1 MFHKAASLHSVRG
14 TFRLMAPFTTMW
26 CSNGITPGKPLNGR
40 ETMTG
45 GSVNCAVTS
54 YEHEMVNP
62 VQRNV
67 FGVRILGLPSPS
79 YWPYIYVVV
88 RPEIYLYGKVEC
100 AKSIFILSKSLKFE
114 TFSLGACVKFI
125 IHLKCNFVST
135 PYVFIINEIRNI
147 LSNAI
152 FSMLDLDF
160 AVFQK
165 KKHDT
170 N

>member
-1 MFHKAASLHSVRG
+1 MAMWHNIAHPSLKTCEAKAGVTVLHIMGDLSI
-14 TFRLMAPFTTMW
+14 P
-26 CSNGITPGKPLNGR
+26 I
-40 ETMTG
+40 
-45 GSVNCAVTS
+45 
-54 YEHEMVNP
+54 
-62 VQRNV
+62 
-67 FGVRILGLPSPS
+67 SPS
-79 YWPYIYVVV
+79 YWPYIYIVV
-88 RPEIYLYGKVEC
+88 RPEIYSYGKVEC

-125 IHLKCNFVST
+125 IHLKFNFVSS

-152 FSMLDLDF
+152 FLMLDLDF